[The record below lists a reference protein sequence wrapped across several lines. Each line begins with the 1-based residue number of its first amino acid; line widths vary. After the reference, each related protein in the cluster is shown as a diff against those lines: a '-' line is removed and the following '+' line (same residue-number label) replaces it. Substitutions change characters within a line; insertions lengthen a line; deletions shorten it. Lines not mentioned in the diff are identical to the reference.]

1 MGAIGVILLI
11 AFVIICVLVVLV
23 VLVQDEEEGMGGLFG
38 SRTSTAFGSHSAT
51 VLTKTTFVLVT
62 LFFLTSFALALL
74 NKKPAARKIFPVLPL
89 KYSRRP
95 KVREPSPNGGK
106 IHRHRLLQQERHL
119 RIRHH
124 LRQVPPLLRLLNNG
138 RFIDGWTDFSQG
150 KYSCRS

>member
-74 NKKPAARKIFPVLPL
+74 NKKPAAQKDLSGAAAEVQQTTEGTGAQSEWWKNTPAQTPAAGTA
-89 KYSRRP
+89 SSDTA
-95 KVREPSPNGGK
+95 SPATGTSAPATSK
-106 IHRHRLLQQERHL
+106 
-119 RIRHH
+119 
-124 LRQVPPLLRLLNNG
+124 
-138 RFIDGWTDFSQG
+138 
-150 KYSCRS
+150 